1 MFQKINILGASLVT
15 VLTLSGVVAVAQQS
29 QPSTDTP
36 GVQRPGNRGDR
47 MGRRRMRR
55 QQRQRARAGLRQ
67 LNLTD
72 QQKEQARAIRQ
83 ANFQSNKAQRE
94 ELLQLREKARAGT
107 LSEADRARA
116 QELRRQ
122 LQESRKN
129 ARTQMASLLTAE
141 QKAKLEEM
149 RKNRREHRER
159 RGKRPGRTPIS
170 NQNPAAGF

>member
-1 MFQKINILGASLVT
+1 MFQKIKILGASLVT
-15 VLTLSGVVAVAQQS
+15 VLSLSGAVVVAQQS
-29 QPSTDTP
+29 QPTDTP
-36 GVQRPGNRGDR
+36 GVQRPGRGER
-47 MGRRRMRR
+47 MGRRRMRG
-55 QQRQRARAGLRQ
+55 QQRRRARAGLRQ

-83 ANFQSNKAQRE
+83 ATFASNKAQRE
-94 ELLQLREKARAGT
+94 ELIQLRQKARTGT

-170 NQNPAAGF
+170 NQSPAAEF